1 MAKEGSKQFEE
12 AMKKLEEIVDLL
24 EGEEVSLDDALKRY
38 EEGIKLVRF
47 CSKKLEEA
55 EKKIEVL
62 NRDEEGKVVP
72 SYEGEKRPPDKNT
85 YKNSKLKKVEEE
97 QDNLL
102 F

>member
-1 MAKEGSKQFEE
+1 MPKEGSKQFEE
-12 AMKKLEEIVDLL
+12 AMKKLEDIVDLL
-24 EGEEVSLDDALKRY
+24 EEEEVSLDDALKRY

-55 EKKIEVL
+55 QKKIEVL
-62 NRDEEGKVVP
+62 SQDDKRMVIP
-72 SYEGEKRPPDKNT
+72 AYEGQSDPQPKEIKRKKFEKT
-85 YKNSKLKKVEEE
+85 EQE